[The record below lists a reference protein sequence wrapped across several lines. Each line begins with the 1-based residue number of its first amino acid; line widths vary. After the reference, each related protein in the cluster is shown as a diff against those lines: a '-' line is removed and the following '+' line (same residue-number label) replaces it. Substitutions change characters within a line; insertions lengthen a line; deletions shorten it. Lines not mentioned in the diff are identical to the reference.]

1 MNTLPKIVKTSQKR
15 VGRGYGSGK
24 GGHTVGKGQKGQ
36 KTRRKLSILFE
47 GQKMKKSFIKKLP
60 FKRGK
65 GKFSAGTKPVIVPLS
80 ALNILPKGSKVNLE
94 TLAKYGL
101 IGTDGRSLG
110 VKILGNGKLEKDL
123 TIELPIS
130 NSAAKK
136 VEKAGGTVELKSK
149 KVEDIVEK

>member
-1 MNTLPKIVKTSQKR
+1 MKTLPKIIKKSQKR

-36 KTRRKLSILFE
+36 KTRKSLSILFE

-65 GKFSAGTKPVIVPLS
+65 GKFSPSKKPVVLPLE
-80 ALNILPKGSKVNLE
+80 ALNIFANDQMVSVESLLKLGVVSKE
-94 TLAKYGL
+94 AK
-101 IGTDGRSLG
+101 TLG
-110 VKILGNGKLEKDL
+110 VKVLGKGNIEKSL
-123 TIELPIS
+123 TISVPIS

-136 VEKAGGTVELKSK
+136 VEKAGGKVELNVK
-149 KVEDIVEK
+149 KVEDKVK